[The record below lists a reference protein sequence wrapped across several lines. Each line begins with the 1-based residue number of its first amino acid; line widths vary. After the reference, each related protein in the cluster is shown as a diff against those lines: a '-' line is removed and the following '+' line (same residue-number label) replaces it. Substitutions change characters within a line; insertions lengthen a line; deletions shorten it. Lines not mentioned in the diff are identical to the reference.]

1 MTIRKFLFGLVSAI
15 AASTVMAW
23 PTKPITIVVPFPA
36 GGTSDLLARAVSTHA
51 GESLGHR
58 IIVDNRTG
66 ASGTLAAAFVA
77 RSPADGYT
85 FMVSGMAPF
94 VTAPH
99 LMRVQ
104 YDAVRDLEPI
114 SLVVRAAKVL
124 VVPTASPHRNLS
136 DFISWKRANP
146 GSASF
151 ASAGNGSSDHLT
163 AELFWQETRTTGIHI
178 PYRGGAPAVTAVL
191 GGEVNALFMSINAVM
206 PHIQSGR
213 LRPLVISSATRSS
226 ALPQVPT
233 LMEQGV
239 NFTSYS
245 WQGFASP
252 RGIPAEARRRMHELL
267 SATLRN
273 PEMHSRLTQQ
283 GLEIVLSTPEEF
295 ATFQQSEFSRWKQ
308 IIETRNIVG
317 D

>member
-1 MTIRKFLFGLVSAI
+1 
-15 AASTVMAW
+15 MAW

-99 LMRVQ
+99 LMRVH

-124 VVPTASPHRNLS
+124 VVPTASPHRNLY

-146 GSASF
+146 GRASF